1 MNLLEAVNLFSYEK
15 IVAPDEDREIKGIYA
30 GDLLS
35 WVIGRAK
42 EDDIWFT
49 VMGNVNAVAVA
60 SLADCTAIVL
70 TEGSPLDDD
79 AKAKALSAGINIYK
93 TNKTTA
99 QAVIEI
105 SKYLKI

>member
-15 IVAPDEDREIKGIYA
+15 IVAPDEDREISGIYA

-49 VMGNVNAVAVA
+49 VMGNVNAIAVA

-70 TEGSPLDDD
+70 TEGSLLDDD
-79 AKAKALSAGINIYK
+79 AKEKAISAGINVYK
-93 TNKTTA
+93 TDKTTA
-99 QAVIEI
+99 AAVIELGKHLGI
-105 SKYLKI
+105 